1 MLKKSHGCVGSVL
14 GNGPPSCSAAAATA
28 LEKLIIIST
37 VIRGYMMMIMRNK
50 TILVIGLMAIL
61 SIGLMQGTTTTRMM
75 TAAGST
81 DDNNNTTSEF
91 ADYTIVIRDP
101 ATGEEEE
108 ITSTEITHERCR
120 EIVKSFE
127 EDGYDVT
134 SNKSCEPDDSS
145 SSDDT

>member
-1 MLKKSHGCVGSVL
+1 
-14 GNGPPSCSAAAATA
+14 
-28 LEKLIIIST
+28 
-37 VIRGYMMMIMRNK
+37 MMIMRNK
-50 TILVIGLMAIL
+50 TILVIGIMAIL

-81 DDNNNTTSEF
+81 DNNNNTTTSEF
-91 ADYTIVIRDP
+91 SDYTIVIRDP

-108 ITSTEITHERCR
+108 ITSTGITHEQCL

>member
-1 MLKKSHGCVGSVL
+1 M
-14 GNGPPSCSAAAATA
+14 T
-28 LEKLIIIST
+28 
-37 VIRGYMMMIMRNK
+37 IMRNK

-61 SIGLMQGTTTTRMM
+61 SIGLMLGTTTRMM

-81 DDNNNTTSEF
+81 DNNSTSEF

-108 ITSTEITHERCR
+108 VTSTGITHERCR

-134 SNKSCEPDDSS
+134 SNKNCEPDDSS
-145 SSDDT
+145 SSDDK

>member
-1 MLKKSHGCVGSVL
+1 M
-14 GNGPPSCSAAAATA
+14 T
-28 LEKLIIIST
+28 
-37 VIRGYMMMIMRNK
+37 IMRNK

-61 SIGLMQGTTTTRMM
+61 SIGLMLGTTTTRMM

-81 DDNNNTTSEF
+81 DNDNNTTSEF

-108 ITSTEITHERCR
+108 VTSTGITHERCQ

-134 SNKSCEPDDSS
+134 SNKNCEPDDSS
-145 SSDDT
+145 SSDDK

>member
-1 MLKKSHGCVGSVL
+1 M
-14 GNGPPSCSAAAATA
+14 T
-28 LEKLIIIST
+28 
-37 VIRGYMMMIMRNK
+37 IMRNK

-61 SIGLMQGTTTTRMM
+61 SIGLMLGTTTTTTTRMM

-81 DDNNNTTSEF
+81 DNNNSTSEF

-108 ITSTEITHERCR
+108 VTSTGITHERCR

-134 SNKSCEPDDSS
+134 SNKNCEPDDSS
-145 SSDDT
+145 SSDDK

>member
-1 MLKKSHGCVGSVL
+1 
-14 GNGPPSCSAAAATA
+14 
-28 LEKLIIIST
+28 
-37 VIRGYMMMIMRNK
+37 MRNK

-61 SIGLMQGTTTTRMM
+61 SIGLMLGTTTRMM

-81 DDNNNTTSEF
+81 DNNNSTSEF

-108 ITSTEITHERCR
+108 VTSTGITHERCR

-134 SNKSCEPDDSS
+134 SNKNCEPDDSS
-145 SSDDT
+145 SSDDK

>member
-1 MLKKSHGCVGSVL
+1 
-14 GNGPPSCSAAAATA
+14 
-28 LEKLIIIST
+28 
-37 VIRGYMMMIMRNK
+37 MMMIMRNK

-61 SIGLMQGTTTTRMM
+61 SIGLMLVTTTTRIM

-81 DDNNNTTSEF
+81 DDNNTTSEF

-108 ITSTEITHERCR
+108 VTSTGITHERCR

-134 SNKSCEPDDSS
+134 SNKNCEPDDSS
-145 SSDDT
+145 SSDDK

>member
-1 MLKKSHGCVGSVL
+1 M
-14 GNGPPSCSAAAATA
+14 
-28 LEKLIIIST
+28 
-37 VIRGYMMMIMRNK
+37 MMMIMRNK

-61 SIGLMQGTTTTRMM
+61 SIGLMLGTTTTRIM

-81 DDNNNTTSEF
+81 DDNNTTSEF

-108 ITSTEITHERCR
+108 VTSTGITHERCR

-134 SNKSCEPDDSS
+134 SNKNCEPDDSS
-145 SSDDT
+145 SSDDK

>member
-1 MLKKSHGCVGSVL
+1 
-14 GNGPPSCSAAAATA
+14 
-28 LEKLIIIST
+28 
-37 VIRGYMMMIMRNK
+37 MMIMRNK
-50 TILVIGLMAIL
+50 TILVIGIMAIL

-81 DDNNNTTSEF
+81 DDNDNKNTSES

-101 ATGEEEE
+101 ATDEEEE
-108 ITSTEITHERCR
+108 ITSTGITHERCQ

-134 SNKSCEPDDSS
+134 SNKNCEPDDSS
-145 SSDDT
+145 SSDDS

>member
-1 MLKKSHGCVGSVL
+1 M
-14 GNGPPSCSAAAATA
+14 T
-28 LEKLIIIST
+28 
-37 VIRGYMMMIMRNK
+37 IMRNK

-61 SIGLMQGTTTTRMM
+61 SIGLMLGTTTTTTRMM

-81 DDNNNTTSEF
+81 DNDNNTTSEF

-108 ITSTEITHERCR
+108 VTSTGITHERCR

-134 SNKSCEPDDSS
+134 SNKNCESDDSS
-145 SSDDT
+145 GSDDN

>member
-1 MLKKSHGCVGSVL
+1 M
-14 GNGPPSCSAAAATA
+14 T
-28 LEKLIIIST
+28 
-37 VIRGYMMMIMRNK
+37 IMRDK

-61 SIGLMQGTTTTRMM
+61 SIGLMLGTTTTRMM

-101 ATGEEEE
+101 ATDEEEE
-108 ITSTEITHERCR
+108 ITSTGITHERCR

-134 SNKSCEPDDSS
+134 SNKNCEPDDSS

>member
-1 MLKKSHGCVGSVL
+1 M
-14 GNGPPSCSAAAATA
+14 T
-28 LEKLIIIST
+28 
-37 VIRGYMMMIMRNK
+37 IMRNK
-50 TILVIGLMAIL
+50 TILVIGLMVIP
-61 SIGLMQGTTTTRMM
+61 SIGLMLGTTTTRMM

-81 DDNNNTTSEF
+81 DNNNNNTTSEF

-108 ITSTEITHERCR
+108 VTSTGITHERCR

-134 SNKSCEPDDSS
+134 SNKNCEPDDSS
-145 SSDDT
+145 SSDDK

>member
-1 MLKKSHGCVGSVL
+1 
-14 GNGPPSCSAAAATA
+14 
-28 LEKLIIIST
+28 
-37 VIRGYMMMIMRNK
+37 MMMITRNK
-50 TILVIGLMAIL
+50 TILVIGIMAIL

-81 DDNNNTTSEF
+81 DNNNTSES

-101 ATGEEEE
+101 ATDEEEE
-108 ITSTEITHERCR
+108 ITSTGITRERCR

-134 SNKSCEPDDSS
+134 SNKNCEPDDSS

>member
-1 MLKKSHGCVGSVL
+1 M
-14 GNGPPSCSAAAATA
+14 T
-28 LEKLIIIST
+28 
-37 VIRGYMMMIMRNK
+37 IMRNK

-61 SIGLMQGTTTTRMM
+61 SIGLMLGTTTTTRMM

-81 DDNNNTTSEF
+81 DNNNSTSEF

-108 ITSTEITHERCR
+108 VTSTGITHERCR

-134 SNKSCEPDDSS
+134 SNKNCEPDDSS
-145 SSDDT
+145 SSDDN

>member
-1 MLKKSHGCVGSVL
+1 M
-14 GNGPPSCSAAAATA
+14 T
-28 LEKLIIIST
+28 
-37 VIRGYMMMIMRNK
+37 IMRNK

-61 SIGLMQGTTTTRMM
+61 SIGLMLGTTTRMM

-81 DDNNNTTSEF
+81 DNNNSTSEF

-108 ITSTEITHERCR
+108 VTSTGITHERCR

-134 SNKSCEPDDSS
+134 SNKNCEPDDSS
-145 SSDDT
+145 SSDDK

>member
-1 MLKKSHGCVGSVL
+1 M
-14 GNGPPSCSAAAATA
+14 T
-28 LEKLIIIST
+28 
-37 VIRGYMMMIMRNK
+37 IMRNK
-50 TILVIGLMAIL
+50 TIFVIGLMAIL
-61 SIGLMQGTTTTRMM
+61 SIGLMLGTTTTRMM

-81 DDNNNTTSEF
+81 DDNNTTSEF

-108 ITSTEITHERCR
+108 VTSTGITHERCQ

-134 SNKSCEPDDSS
+134 SNKNCEPDDSS
-145 SSDDT
+145 SSDDK

>member
-1 MLKKSHGCVGSVL
+1 
-14 GNGPPSCSAAAATA
+14 
-28 LEKLIIIST
+28 
-37 VIRGYMMMIMRNK
+37 MMMIMRNK
-50 TILVIGLMAIL
+50 TILVIGIMAIL
-61 SIGLMQGTTTTRMM
+61 SIGLMQGTTTRMM

-81 DDNNNTTSEF
+81 DNNDNDNNTSES

-101 ATGEEEE
+101 ATDEEEE
-108 ITSTEITHERCR
+108 ITSTGITHERCR

-134 SNKSCEPDDSS
+134 SNKNCEPDDSS